1 MSITTKTGPNGAS
14 RSLRRNTDSLIRHSR
29 SHFDA
34 AHFHGLMAL
43 YARPSVGRAVVLPH
57 EGERRV
63 VDFVRCS
70 YLGLDNHPKIID
82 GAIEALINYG
92 ALHWSCARTRLNF
105 AIIGELELALSELFD
120 AHVIAFSTV
129 LAANMSALPLIA
141 SGHLT
146 GGAKPVM
153 VFDRL
158 AHATLAYHKG
168 TLAGETKVET
178 IEHNDIEAL
187 EALCKKN
194 PAVAYICDGVYSMG
208 GCVKLEQLRQL
219 QDRYGLFLYVDD
231 AHGISIF
238 GGNGEGFARSQIDG
252 SLGDRTIIAA
262 SLGKG
267 FGASGGLLMLG
278 NDHQEQLFR
287 RFGVAHAFSASL
299 NVAAIGAALA
309 SQALHRTPELQNLQL
324 ELQSR
329 IALFDC
335 LVPTQQR
342 GSSLPIRT
350 VEIGDE
356 LRAIAAARTLLNR
369 GFYTSAIFFPTVQK
383 GRAGLRICPT
393 AGHSEGDIKA
403 IGEAIVAVLEEFEQ
417 AGVGSNA
424 DFQR

>member
-1 MSITTKTGPNGAS
+1 MSINAKTGPSGAGS
-14 RSLRRNTDSLIRHSR
+14 NLRRNTDSLIRHSQ

-43 YARPSVGRAVVLPH
+43 YARPSTGRAVVLPH

-82 GAIEALINYG
+82 GAIEALVKYG

-120 AHVIAFSTV
+120 ARVIAFSTV

-146 GGAKPVM
+146 GGAKPVI

-187 EALCKKN
+187 ETLCKKHS
-194 PAVAYICDGVYSMG
+194 AVAYICDGVYSMG
-208 GCVKLEQLRQL
+208 GCVKLEQLRLL

-238 GGNGEGFARSQIDG
+238 GDNGEGYARSQIGG

-287 RFGVAHAFSASL
+287 RFAVAHAFSASL

-335 LVPTQQR
+335 LVPTEQR

-369 GFYTSAIFFPTVQK
+369 GFYTSAIFFPTVRK

-393 AGHSEGDIKA
+393 AGHSEGDITA

-417 AGVGSNA
+417 AGVGTNA
-424 DFQR
+424 DFKR